1 MTCGWKSPAMAR
13 CGSVI
18 RRSGSDSN
26 ERQAE
31 RQEGF
36 TLLEVLI
43 ALAIFSLAALTL
55 MRMTS
60 ASISQTADLD
70 QRFERQIVA
79 QNMAA
84 EILTDPQAPAL
95 GETRGTTQNFG
106 RSFAWVRRTELIGDN
121 DSLMRIDIAVSEGGG
136 SAVTLDIVRP
146 VARP

>member
-1 MTCGWKSPAMAR
+1 MN
-13 CGSVI
+13 
-18 RRSGSDSN
+18 RRPGTN
-26 ERQAE
+26 
-31 RQEGF
+31 GF

-79 QNMAA
+79 QNLAT

-95 GETRGTTQNFG
+95 GELRGTVENFG
-106 RSFAWVRRTELIGDN
+106 RTFEWVRRAELIGDN
-121 DSLMRIDIAVSEGGG
+121 DSLVRVDIAVSEGQG

-146 VARP
+146 RVR